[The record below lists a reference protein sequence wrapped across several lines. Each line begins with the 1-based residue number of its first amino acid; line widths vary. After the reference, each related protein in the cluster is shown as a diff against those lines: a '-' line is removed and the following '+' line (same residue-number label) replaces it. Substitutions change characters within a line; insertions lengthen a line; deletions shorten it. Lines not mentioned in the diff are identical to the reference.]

1 MGKKRKIINIYT
13 LEVFDS
19 MVEAAKK
26 IGVSKVS
33 IFETIHYKVMA
44 KGTRFEYFDEWIQW
58 PPQEKEKFSKRNN
71 IYFYYKE
78 GKDDGHKGR

>member
-1 MGKKRKIINIYT
+1 MGKKKKIINIYT

-19 MVEAAKK
+19 MTEAAKE

-33 IFETIHYKVMA
+33 IFETIHYKVKA
-44 KGTRFEYFDEWIQW
+44 KGTRFEYLDEWIQW

-78 GKDDGHKGR
+78 ETHDRNNNR